1 MFRGCV
7 WIVCS
12 LCGMPAQFVRDLL
25 NGVQVELAAATS
37 LISTKNN
44 QIFWSSLLGL
54 SFLPLLPAHHWPQHL
69 NSKNIR
75 GLSVGFPS
83 TLVCEHLNLFAR
95 QFLCVYCRCWPQ
107 KVLQSW
113 MHWNVKQSSMAY
125 RWFQWTKQ
133 VVFVKKNPR
142 RKACFRWLPFIISIS
157 EWIVT
162 QVSSWWTSA
171 TILIPCIFWLCWFT
185 ADTSVDVHVDT
196 SCCWKNKGTV
206 QL

>member
-1 MFRGCV
+1 
-7 WIVCS
+7 
-12 LCGMPAQFVRDLL
+12 MPAQFVRDLL
-25 NGVQVELAAATS
+25 NCGQVELAAATA
-37 LISTKNN
+37 LISTTNN
-44 QIFWSSLLGL
+44 QILLKFFAG
-54 SFLPLLPAHHWPQHL
+54 SAFPVSTDRTPFEY
-69 NSKNIR
+69 SKKIR

-83 TLVCEHLNLFAR
+83 TRLCEHLNLFAR
-95 QFLCVYCRCWPQ
+95 QFLGVYCRCWPQ

-133 VVFVKKNPR
+133 VVFVKK
-142 RKACFRWLPFIISIS
+142 KKHCKKKSLFQMTTFHFFSIS
-157 EWIVT
+157 QWIAT

-171 TILIPCIFWLCWFT
+171 TILVPCIFWLCWFT